1 MYATS
6 RYLHE
11 LKLKGC
17 TVKSNGQPC
26 IIMLASVLTVPICLF
41 SKIWGGYALP
51 QIFKNK
57 QIGTVNTDA
66 NIIIQG
72 WPFDFTVQ
80 PFSLSWQTPDDRRAP
95 SQTTE
100 QGISP

>member
-17 TVKSNGQPC
+17 TVKSNSQHC

-41 SKIWGGYALP
+41 SNNWGEYAL
-51 QIFKNK
+51 
-57 QIGTVNTDA
+57 
-66 NIIIQG
+66 NIN
-72 WPFDFTVQ
+72 
-80 PFSLSWQTPDDRRAP
+80 WQTPDDRRAP

-100 QGISP
+100 HGISP